1 MELTS
6 ESVLA
11 LAPDASSV
19 KAAQALLKPGQW
31 PTLGFNENA
40 VWGECKGSGSKPYQ
54 VEADLSGPVFK
65 CTCPSRKFPC
75 KHSLALLLLRVQQEA
90 AFTQG
95 EAPDWVKEWLDARE
109 KRAARQEQKQENKG
123 QPADPAGRSQ
133 ARGVP
138 PQTHGCPAWTIWSA
152 GCATSYATASGSS
165 PGLPPGRRKP
175 PRAWSTRSFPA
186 SPRGCGTCKASRP
199 PGRTGPAWCWPV
211 WAAAAPH
218 RRLPPP

>member
-75 KHSLALLLLRVQQEA
+75 KHSLALLLLRVQAGRRAHVDVDDEVTAALAPQVRDAQALEDTHEVA
-90 AFTQG
+90 AFEDDVNSQIRHG
-95 EAPDWVKEWLDARE
+95 AP
-109 KRAARQEQKQENKG
+109 
-123 QPADPAGRSQ
+123 
-133 ARGVP
+133 
-138 PQTHGCPAWTIWSA
+138 
-152 GCATSYATASGSS
+152 
-165 PGLPPGRRKP
+165 
-175 PRAWSTRSFPA
+175 SF
-186 SPRGCGTCKASRP
+186 R
-199 PGRTGPAWCWPV
+199 
-211 WAAAAPH
+211 
-218 RRLPPP
+218 

>member
-65 CTCPSRKFPC
+65 CTCPSRKFPW
-75 KHSLALLLLRVQQEA
+75 Q
-90 AFTQG
+90 AFPG
-95 EAPDWVKEWLDARE
+95 PAPAPRPARG
-109 KRAARQEQKQENKG
+109 RLY
-123 QPADPAGRSQ
+123 AGRS
-133 ARGVP
+133 ARLGK
-138 PQTHGCPAWTIWSA
+138 GMA
-152 GCATSYATASGSS
+152 
-165 PGLPPGRRKP
+165 
-175 PRAWSTRSFPA
+175 
-186 SPRGCGTCKASRP
+186 
-199 PGRTGPAWCWPV
+199 
-211 WAAAAPH
+211 
-218 RRLPPP
+218 

>member
-123 QPADPAGRSQ
+123 QPADPAAAAKREASRLKRMAAGLDDLERWMCDLI
-133 ARGVP
+133 R
-138 PQTHGCPAWTIWSA
+138 HGLGQLSGTPAWQEEAAARMVDAQLPGIA
-152 GCATSYATASGSS
+152 ARLRNLQGVTSSGS
-165 PGLPPGRRKP
+165 LPKGGEKRNK
-175 PRAWSTRSFPA
+175 
-186 SPRGCGTCKASRP
+186 
-199 PGRTGPAWCWPV
+199 
-211 WAAAAPH
+211 
-218 RRLPPP
+218 

>member
-75 KHSLALLLLRVQQEA
+75 KHSLALLLLRVQQET

-109 KRAARQEQKQENKG
+109 KRAARKAAKAEK
-123 QPADPAGRSQ
+123 
-133 ARGVP
+133 
-138 PQTHGCPAWTIWSA
+138 
-152 GCATSYATASGSS
+152 SGES
-165 PGLPPGRRKP
+165 
-175 PRAWSTRSFPA
+175 
-186 SPRGCGTCKASRP
+186 
-199 PGRTGPAWCWPV
+199 
-211 WAAAAPH
+211 
-218 RRLPPP
+218 